1 MHVRLSVSTIV
12 AAAIA
17 LASNLAAAQAPSIS
31 HTIPAA
37 VTPGQASDIVLFGG
51 NLAGPTGIWLGM
63 TAESALT
70 PGLDKNGTEAGQV
83 SYRVTTPATVP
94 VGIYGLRLASSGG
107 ISNMRLVM
115 VDDLPS
121 ASDNGGN
128 KSLDTAQEIALPIAV
143 DGACEPES
151 YDFYRFNGVAGQ
163 RITVEVV
170 ARRLGYPLDPVIR
183 LLDSSGHELA
193 YSDDAPASAP
203 TADSLTRFR
212 RRARITSSCATFVTP
227 GVALI
232 DTDCGSATSRWLPR
246 PIRWAG
252 GAAAAPNCSLPATLP
267 RNCLRSWCQF
277 RARAPASG
285 SKSRQSFPADRDRR

>member
-121 ASDNGGN
+121 IATTAAINRSTRPR
-128 KSLDTAQEIALPIAV
+128 KSRCRSP
-143 DGACEPES
+143 S
-151 YDFYRFNGVAGQ
+151 M
-163 RITVEVV
+163 
-170 ARRLGYPLDPVIR
+170 
-183 LLDSSGHELA
+183 ELV
-193 YSDDAPASAP
+193 SPKV
-203 TADSLTRFR
+203 T
-212 RRARITSSCATFVTP
+212 TF
-227 GVALI
+227 I
-232 DTDCGSATSRWLPR
+232 GSMVS
-246 PIRWAG
+246 
-252 GAAAAPNCSLPATLP
+252 
-267 RNCLRSWCQF
+267 
-277 RARAPASG
+277 PASG
-285 SKSRQSFPADRDRR
+285 SRSRSWHAAWATRSTR